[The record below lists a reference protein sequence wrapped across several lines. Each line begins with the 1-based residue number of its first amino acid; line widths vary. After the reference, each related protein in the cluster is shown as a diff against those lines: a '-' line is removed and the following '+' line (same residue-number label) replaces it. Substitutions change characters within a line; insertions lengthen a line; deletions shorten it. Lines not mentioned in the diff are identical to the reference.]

1 MIDREAEA
9 ALHNLHEYA
18 KVKRELEVYKKAL
31 GLACN
36 IIEEHAYCPYMCDG
50 NRRCIDCL
58 LQKAR
63 KQNDD

>member
-9 ALHNLHEYA
+9 ALHNLHEYT

-31 GLACN
+31 ELACWDLDN
-36 IIEEHAYCPYMCDG
+36 YTDTHYVTLMNEY
-50 NRRCIDCL
+50 

-63 KQNDD
+63 GQE

>member
-9 ALHNLHEYA
+9 ALHNLHEYT

-31 GLACN
+31 EISCEWNELNLGYLN
-36 IIEEHAYCPYMCDG
+36 EEEC
-50 NRRCIDCL
+50 

-63 KQNDD
+63 EQR